1 MLRDFVKECIWLF
14 MNVRNK
20 LLAAELRPPE
30 LAFMC
35 SARAPAESR
44 AGAGGGGKQRWA
56 RASTRRFCFET
67 FSSRRLVLLPHW
79 VPFEVEVGELGRG
92 WRSGPAPSQ
101 VETGEWIQ
109 STKKRNAKYKYRL
122 IKRQKL
128 SKVCERFNLID
139 DWTSWLNESSKEKT
153 VGQGTTH

>member
-1 MLRDFVKECIWLF
+1 MKRNREKFAKDLLLRDFGKECIWLF

-30 LAFMC
+30 LAFLC

-67 FSSRRLVLLPHW
+67 FSRDGSFFCHTGFHLK
-79 VPFEVEVGELGRG
+79 EVGEGLEE
-92 WRSGPAPSQ
+92 RSGSL
-101 VETGEWIQ
+101 TG
-109 STKKRNAKYKYRL
+109 RNGRIDSKYK
-122 IKRQKL
+122 
-128 SKVCERFNLID
+128 
-139 DWTSWLNESSKEKT
+139 EKKY
-153 VGQGTTH
+153 QI

>member
-1 MLRDFVKECIWLF
+1 MKRKRGKFAKDLLLRDFVKECIWLF

-30 LAFMC
+30 LALLC

-67 FSSRRLVLLPHW
+67 FSSRQARSSAT
-79 VPFEVEVGELGRG
+79 LG
-92 WRSGPAPSQ
+92 S
-101 VETGEWIQ
+101 I
-109 STKKRNAKYKYRL
+109 
-122 IKRQKL
+122 
-128 SKVCERFNLID
+128 
-139 DWTSWLNESSKEKT
+139 
-153 VGQGTTH
+153 